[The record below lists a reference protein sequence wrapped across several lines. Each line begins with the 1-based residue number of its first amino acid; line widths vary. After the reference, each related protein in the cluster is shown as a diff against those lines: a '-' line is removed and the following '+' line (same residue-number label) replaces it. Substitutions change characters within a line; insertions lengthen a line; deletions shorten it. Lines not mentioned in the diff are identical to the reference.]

1 MDLSSLL
8 GFVSIAGWIIAI
20 AGGAIAV
27 NSMSQR
33 HNARPGVLLAVAGVI
48 LGAIFFLLSNSLV
61 LVGPTEVAV
70 VFQSV
75 GGDPATNS
83 LWPTP
88 LGPGVHIVMPII
100 NQPFIYST
108 EVRTY
113 TMSKTPAEGAVSGDD
128 SVSALTADGQQ
139 IYIDVSVLYS
149 IDPTKA
155 NVVHLKYQN
164 RFETDYV
171 RPTVRAAVRDIL
183 SGYNVQEVYGNK
195 KTEITNKIRD
205 TVSAEFATNGL
216 KLVDLPVRNITFS
229 DLFIKAVEDKQV
241 AQQQAEQALQEA
253 DKARTQA
260 QGQADAAV
268 ISAKGQSDALVAKA
282 QGQAQ
287 ATELQAAADAKAL
300 ALISVQI
307 TQNPNLIE
315 WRYIDKL
322 ASNISMVLLPSNSP
336 FLFDANSLIKQAQAA
351 STANDG
357 TTGSTTGTTSAATPV
372 APTPAPSATPSQ

>member
-8 GFVSIAGWIIAI
+8 GFVSIAGWILAI

-33 HNARPGVLLAVAGVI
+33 HNSRPGILLAIAGVI
-48 LGAIFFLLSNSLV
+48 VGAIFFLLSNSLV
-61 LVGPTEVAV
+61 LVGATQVAV

-113 TMSKTPAEGAVSGDD
+113 TMSKTPSEGAVSGDD

-149 IDPTKA
+149 IDPAQA

-171 RPTVRAAVRDIL
+171 RPTVRAAIRDIL
-183 SGYNVQEVYGNK
+183 SGYNVQEVYGDK

-205 TVSAEFATNGL
+205 TVSAEFTKNGL

-253 DKARTQA
+253 AKARTLA

-268 ISAKGQSDALVAKA
+268 ISAKGQSDSLIAKA
-282 QGQAQ
+282 NGQAQ

-300 ALISVQI
+300 ALINEQI
-307 TQNPNLIE
+307 TKNPNLIE

-322 ASNISMVLLPSNSP
+322 AQNISLVLLPSNSP
-336 FLFDANSLIKQAQAA
+336 YLFDMQSIIKQAQNGNT
-351 STANDG
+351 STA
-357 TTGSTTGTTSAATPV
+357 GSTTTNTTSPAATAVPATV
-372 APTPAPSATPSQ
+372 TPTATPSQ